1 MKFKVFLA
9 GSKELEKQR
18 GIIRDQ
24 VMIWNSNNNLYSHGK
39 NVEFCVYT
47 YENFCESISN
57 SKDSAQERKYNV
69 FIRTRA
75 DVAMFIL
82 YGKIGDKT
90 REEFDVAYESLS
102 SNRKAPEIFVLSHK
116 QSFGKE
122 IEEIRKKLTDDKEY
136 FTEYESD
143 EDLKYKIPQIL
154 DKYVAHKLE
163 SIRKSRIKRLRYIFV
178 FVFSVFVLC
187 LGFNGYKIYEQ
198 KHVKALESAIE
209 RYENSPQK
217 LGNYKNLRDAIKKY
231 EKTGLSKEHE
241 VYRKAIKY

>member
-1 MKFKVFLA
+1 MKFEVFLA
-9 GSKELEKQR
+9 GSKKLEEQR
-18 GIIRDQ
+18 KIIRDQ
-24 VMIWNSNNNLYSHGK
+24 VMIWNSNNNLFSHGK
-39 NVEFCVYT
+39 NVEFSVYT

-116 QSFGKE
+116 QSFCKE
-122 IEEIRKKLTDDKEY
+122 IEEIRKKLTDDNEY

-163 SIRKSRIKRLRYIFV
+163 SIRRLRIKKLRYLLVFCFFV
-178 FVFSVFVLC
+178 MFLLISFY
-187 LGFNGYKIYEQ
+187 GYNTYKQ
-198 KHVKALESAIE
+198 RHVNALESAIE
-209 RYENSPQK
+209 RYENSPK
-217 LGNYKNLRDAIKKY
+217 NLGNYKDLRDAIKEY
-231 EKTGLSKEHE
+231 EKTGLSKKHE
-241 VYRKAIKY
+241 IYRKAVKY